1 MHWQQKRCC
10 KRGVQDLHGLTM
22 KMRDLEAYLERT
34 WLLGHWHV
42 FFTLQLPVTSVSTMF
57 STYDYILIVQI
68 VLKTIYIDSIYMHI
82 HSIFIYSMYN
92 IVQYIYIH
100 IYIALY
106 FYLHIHTFYTCLY
119 VCVSYLFIDD
129 SLSCVICRASLNLF
143 CPSIGTMAFPIPFLQ
158 LQAGIHTSSAKKNPF
173 NQSPRSLFHG
183 DKQMT
188 PKLGGGNSNIFYFQ
202 PLFGEDFTFDLYFSD
217 GLKPATSKTWWCLP
231 LASVFSRSILLGK
244 ILILTHVCDKGVFFM
259 GI

>member
-1 MHWQQKRCC
+1 MHRTEVQPLLVQRDTFTVENLEEGRMHWQQKRCC

-92 IVQYIYIH
+92 IVQYIYT
-100 IYIALY
+100 YI
-106 FYLHIHTFYTCLY
+106 LHYI
-119 VCVSYLFIDD
+119 S
-129 SLSCVICRASLNLF
+129 ICIS
-143 CPSIGTMAFPIPFLQ
+143 TPF
-158 LQAGIHTSSAKKNPF
+158 
-173 NQSPRSLFHG
+173 
-183 DKQMT
+183 
-188 PKLGGGNSNIFYFQ
+188 
-202 PLFGEDFTFDLYFSD
+202 
-217 GLKPATSKTWWCLP
+217 
-231 LASVFSRSILLGK
+231 
-244 ILILTHVCDKGVFFM
+244 THVYMCVFLICSLM
-259 GI
+259 IVYHV